1 MARKTARE
9 YEKAR
14 TRKNSHTLRTTDAE
28 SKILKE
34 KAQFCNLN
42 LSTYLLKMGIEGFIV
57 IQDLQ
62 TLSRLA
68 TEINKIGVNINQIA
82 RKVNSNDVVMAN
94 DMELLKL
101 KMDDINAMMYK
112 VIDQNILK

>member
-14 TRKNSHTLRTTDAE
+14 TRKNRHTLRTTDAE
-28 SKILKE
+28 IKILKE

-82 RKVNSNDVVMAN
+82 HKVNSNDVVMVEDMENVKLMMININ
-94 DMELLKL
+94 DMMHE
-101 KMDDINAMMYK
+101 
-112 VIDQNILK
+112 VIVQNILK